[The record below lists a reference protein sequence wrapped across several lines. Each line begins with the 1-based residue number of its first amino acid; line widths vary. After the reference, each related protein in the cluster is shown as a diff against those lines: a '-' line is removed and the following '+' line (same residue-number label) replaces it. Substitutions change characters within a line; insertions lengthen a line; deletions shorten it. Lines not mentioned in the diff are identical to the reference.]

1 MKAFSTR
8 LWPRGV
14 TVRSKIKKMRSK
26 IKKMSR
32 KWSKRHKITL
42 FFDFK
47 FQNALHEHL
56 RAVFTQYSHISQ
68 TDIRRVVASE
78 FSGDIADLHLG
89 LVDCSQNIP
98 GFQADVRSE

>member
-1 MKAFSTR
+1 MEWENDFPRFFVVFNFFLIFCGIDESIFNAIMATR
-8 LWPRGV
+8 
-14 TVRSKIKKMRSK
+14 SY
-26 IKKMSR
+26 
-32 KWSKRHKITL
+32 
-42 FFDFK
+42 D
-47 FQNALHEHL
+47 HL

-98 GFQADVRSE
+98 GFQADVRSV